1 MPPRRV
7 VTGRSQEPRQ
17 RFAEELRHLR
27 ARSGASLRQL
37 GERLGW
43 DWSLFGKMEKGE
55 TLGGPEVVQALDQH
69 YGTSGMLLVLW
80 ELARGDKTQFKERY
94 RRHMT
99 LEAEAVSLWH
109 FAVSVLPGLL
119 QTRGYARELLA
130 AGGFTG
136 DALAQQVE
144 ARLGRRE
151 LLEGDGPPFRTI
163 LSEATLRTALRDA
176 KAWREQ
182 LEYLAEVAERPNVT
196 VQVLLQSAGLHG
208 LSTTDVWF
216 LPCRTGVRWHTP
228 STAMEANSSRR
239 TPRWSACNVR
249 TMRHVTWRFL
259 RPSRGNSSCAC
270 WRKCRAIHRPDRRDL
285 AQEQLQQSGRRRVR
299 RGLRR
304 LRCHRSRPGQQG
316 SPRSGARVSGGWLV
330 GLRRRR
336 QGLSTAP
343 LRNDHNRTASENLW
357 VLGDRKSVV

>member
-17 RFAEELRHLR
+17 RFAEELRQLR
-27 ARSGASLRQL
+27 AGSGASLRQL

-94 RRHMT
+94 RRYMT
-99 LEAEAVSLWH
+99 LESEAVSLWH

-130 AGGFTG
+130 AGGLTG
-136 DALAQQVE
+136 DALTQQVE
-144 ARLGRRE
+144 ARLGRQE
-151 LLEGDGPPFRTI
+151 LLEGEGAPPFRTI
-163 LSEATLRTALRDA
+163 LSEAVLRTALRDA
-176 KAWREQ
+176 VAWRQQ
-182 LEYLAEVAERPNVT
+182 LEYVAEVAERPNVT

-216 LPCRTGVRWHTP
+216 LRLPEGRTVAYTEHGYGGELIEESVAVER
-228 STAMEANSSRR
+228 MQ
-239 TPRWSACNVR
+239 
-249 TMRHVTWRFL
+249 
-259 RPSRGNSSCAC
+259 
-270 WRKCRAIHRPDRRDL
+270 RAYDATRDL
-285 AQEQLQQSGRRRVR
+285 ALSPAESRKFI
-299 RGLRR
+299 LRM
-304 LRCHRSRPGQQG
+304 LEEVPCDP
-316 SPRSGARVSGGWLV
+316 
-330 GLRRRR
+330 
-336 QGLSTAP
+336 ST
-343 LRNDHNRTASENLW
+343 
-357 VLGDRKSVV
+357 